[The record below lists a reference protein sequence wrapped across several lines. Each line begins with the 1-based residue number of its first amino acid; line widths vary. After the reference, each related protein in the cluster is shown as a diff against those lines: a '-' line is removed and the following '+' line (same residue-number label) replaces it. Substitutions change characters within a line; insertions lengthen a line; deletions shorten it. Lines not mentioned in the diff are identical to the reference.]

1 MLTRG
6 TAGGGGFT
14 LIELLVVMAII
25 ATLLSI
31 AVPRYFGSV
40 DRSKE
45 AVLRQNLRAI
55 RDAIDK
61 YYADNER
68 YPESLEVLAAGRY
81 LRDVPV
87 DPVTGSAAT
96 WIVVSPRVEV
106 APGRTGER
114 SEVRPEE
121 RRVPRPE
128 ERGALRAEDRNVNR
142 VYDVKSGAPG
152 TASDGT
158 VYAEW

>member
-1 MLTRG
+1 MVRARHL
-6 TAGGGGFT
+6 TAGGASGRGGFT

-25 ATLLSI
+25 ATLLTI
-31 AVPRYFGSV
+31 AVPRYFGSI

-45 AVLRQNLRAI
+45 AVLKQNLRSI

-68 YPESLEVLAAGRY
+68 YPETLEALAAGRY

-96 WIVVSPRVEV
+96 WIIVPPRVEV
-106 APGRTGER
+106 ATGRPGER
-114 SEVRPEE
+114 IEVRPDD
-121 RRVPRPE
+121 
-128 ERGALRAEDRNVNR
+128 RGALRADDRSASR

-158 VYAEW
+158 VYGEW